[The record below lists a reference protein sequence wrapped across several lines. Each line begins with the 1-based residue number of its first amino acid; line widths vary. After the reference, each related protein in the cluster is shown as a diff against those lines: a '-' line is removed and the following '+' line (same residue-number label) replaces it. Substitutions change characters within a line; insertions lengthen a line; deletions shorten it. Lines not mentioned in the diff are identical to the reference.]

1 MCENTVQSHDF
12 LMLPRVNFMYIQTEK
27 RTSKRHVRLKNHQNP
42 NNLTFVTVF
51 SPPAIAALVLDNRT
65 AARKLLQSFAGVP
78 NQGDHDRV
86 GLCRVVHIGS
96 IFHVRQEG
104 PVHYPHVELRAGD
117 SLPQSRFNSGSG
129 VRTLEIPSKK
139 VHRQVNSYST

>member
-1 MCENTVQSHDF
+1 MPDLVSDRKVSENTVQNHDF
-12 LMLPRVNFMYIQTEK
+12 LMLARLNFMYVQIEK
-27 RTSKRHVRLKNHQNP
+27 IKDHQNP

-51 SPPAIAALVLDNRT
+51 SPPAVAALVLDNRT
-65 AARKLLQSFAGVP
+65 AARKLLQSCAGVP
-78 NQGDHDRV
+78 DQGNHDRV

-117 SLPQSRFNSGSG
+117 SLPQSRFNSSSG

-139 VHRQVNSYST
+139 CIDT